1 MDITVLDFLIIENIN
16 YLCTVHVFLIVCKFV
31 CVHVHIVLDSPVLL
45 TSGRVSLSIPS
56 SISLSLPRQT
66 HSLGGGVTG
75 MGSSSSSS
83 PSAALSP
90 FSSSGGYR
98 DNRNKINN
106 YYMYMYMYVHAYCQK
121 ISIMHTCTC
130 AYVLS
135 NQLHVHVHVY
145 FIFCRTEL
153 HVCLVYAHQYLLKCY
168 YLYTVL

>member
-1 MDITVLDFLIIENIN
+1 MYICNTYSTLIITV
-16 YLCTVHVFLIVCKFV
+16 CTVHVFLIVRKFV
-31 CVHVHIVLDSPVLL
+31 YVHVHIVLDSVLL

-98 DNRNKINN
+98 DNRNKISIIITCTCTC
-106 YYMYMYMYVHAYCQK
+106 MYMYIVR
-121 ISIMHTCTC
+121 S
-130 AYVLS
+130 
-135 NQLHVHVHVY
+135 
-145 FIFCRTEL
+145 
-153 HVCLVYAHQYLLKCY
+153 
-168 YLYTVL
+168 